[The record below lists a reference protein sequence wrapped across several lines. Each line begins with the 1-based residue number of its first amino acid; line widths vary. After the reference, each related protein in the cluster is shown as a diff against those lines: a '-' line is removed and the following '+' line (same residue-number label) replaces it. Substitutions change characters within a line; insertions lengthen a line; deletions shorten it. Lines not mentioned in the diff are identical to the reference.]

1 LTDGSFKE
9 SATMKG
15 RTTLWTIGIASVLLL
30 SFQVLLSTKI
40 ISYSPTDWGLISR
53 LPPTFW
59 IGLSLLGVLLYT
71 GRKSERE
78 TVIAALLIFF
88 FLFVIPTLVLE
99 NRAEWLSISYYRASQ
114 VDYVLST
121 GHIQFNNISPWELL
135 NWPGFFFISASVSA
149 ITGLPTTLLAEAFP
163 LLVLALI
170 GIVTYTVLKLR
181 FNNIYSCLG
190 ALWVIASFYTGQQ
203 YFSPQATAYIFYIAI
218 LLLAGRLFL
227 TKSWSTALTVSIL
240 ILFVASVTT
249 HLLTS
254 FLIMGGVVA
263 VYVSRKIFL
272 RKVNLSP
279 FFSITICLLLLS
291 IFFVYQTMI
300 IKSTFIELTSS
311 LYGQIMG
318 QDTHITQVAG
328 ISQNRVIGST
338 AYTLEIFGTYSITIF
353 SVIIAVASILI
364 VFYGLLKH
372 KTGAKSDVFWI
383 GWMIIAALLGFSI
396 SYGGEG
402 IIRAFM
408 FILIPACYFAIKY
421 LRKKPRILI
430 VIIILL
436 IFLHF
441 PASYASENYIYVPTT
456 EIKGA
461 LALSQYTPPTALIF
475 YEYLAPT
482 PFSINDTRHFIN
494 IQVLVG
500 FYSMPSSKI
509 IQAALGEAQ
518 FVVSSGLQNNV
529 YQYFFGTNILA
540 KYDLNQN
547 QTRLYD
553 NGEFTIFSKTAPTP

>member
-1 LTDGSFKE
+1 
-9 SATMKG
+9 MKA
-15 RTTLWTIGIASVLLL
+15 RTALWLIGIASVLLL
-30 SFQVLLSTKI
+30 AFEVLISTKI
-40 ISYSPTDWGLISR
+40 TSYSSTDWGIILR

-71 GRKSERE
+71 GRKSEFE
-78 TVIAALLIFF
+78 TVIVSILIFF
-88 FLFVIPTLVLE
+88 FLFVIPMLVLE
-99 NRAEWLSISYYRASQ
+99 NRAEWISISYYRAGQ
-114 VDYVLST
+114 VDYILSY
-121 GHIQFNNISPWELL
+121 GHIQFNNINPWELL
-135 NWPGFFFISASVSA
+135 NWPGFFFLSASVSA
-149 ITGLPTTLLAEAFP
+149 ITGLPSTLLAEAFP
-163 LLVLALI
+163 LLILALI
-170 GIVTYTVLKLR
+170 GIITYVVLKLR

-203 YFSPQATAYIFYIAI
+203 YFSPQATAYVFYLAI
-218 LLLAGRLFL
+218 LLLVGRLFL
-227 TKSWSTALTVSIL
+227 TKSRSTALTASIL

-263 VYVSRKIFL
+263 VYLSRKIFL

-300 IKSTFIELTSS
+300 IKGTFIELTSS

-338 AYTLEIFGTYSITIF
+338 AYTLEILGTYSITIL
-353 SVIIAVASILI
+353 SVIIAVVSTLI
-364 VFYGLLKH
+364 VLYGLLKH

-383 GWMIIAALLGFSI
+383 GWIIIAALLGLSI

-402 IIRAFM
+402 IARAFM
-408 FILIPACYFAIKY
+408 FFLIPTCYFAIKY

-441 PASYASENYIYVPTT
+441 PASYARENYIYVPTA

-461 LALSQYTPPTALIF
+461 VALSQYTPSTALIF

-482 PFSINDTRHFIN
+482 PFSINETRHFIN
-494 IQVLVG
+494 IQVLAG
-500 FYSMPSSKI
+500 FYSLPSSEI
-509 IQAALGEAQ
+509 INAALGEAQ
-518 FVVSSGLQNNV
+518 FVVSSSLQNNV
-529 YQYFFGTNILA
+529 YHYFFGTNILA

-547 QTRLYD
+547 QSRLYD
-553 NGEFTIFSKTAPTP
+553 NGEFTIFSKTIPPP

>member
-1 LTDGSFKE
+1 
-9 SATMKG
+9 MKG
-15 RTTLWTIGIASVLLL
+15 RTTLWLVGIASVLLL
-30 SFQVLLSTKI
+30 SFQVLLSTRI
-40 ISYSPTDWGLISR
+40 TSYSSTDWGLILR

-59 IGLSLLGVLLYT
+59 VGLSLLGVLLYT

-78 TVIAALLIFF
+78 TVIAAILIFF
-88 FLFVIPTLVLE
+88 FLFVIPIIVLE

-114 VDYVLST
+114 VDYILST

-135 NWPGFFFISASVSA
+135 NWPGFFFLSASVSA
-149 ITGLPTTLLAEAFP
+149 ITGLPTTILAEAFP
-163 LLVLALI
+163 FLILALI
-170 GIVTYTVLKLR
+170 GIVTYTILKLR

-203 YFSPQATAYIFYIAI
+203 YFSPQATVYVFYIAI
-218 LLLAGRLFL
+218 LFLVGRLFL
-227 TKSWSTALTVSIL
+227 TKSWSTALTASIL

-263 VYVSRKIFL
+263 VYISRKIFL

-279 FFSITICLLLLS
+279 FFSITICLLLIS

-300 IKSTFIELTSS
+300 IKGTFIELTSS

-338 AYTLEIFGTYSITIF
+338 AYALEIFGTYSITIL

-364 VFYGLLKH
+364 VLYGLLKH

-383 GWMIIAALLGFSI
+383 GWIIIAALLGLSI

-402 IIRAFM
+402 IARAFM
-408 FILIPACYFAIKY
+408 FFLIPTCYFAIKY
-421 LRKKPRILI
+421 LSKKPRILI
-430 VIIILL
+430 AIIILL
-436 IFLHF
+436 IVIHF
-441 PASYASENYIYVPTT
+441 PASYARENYIYVPTS

-461 LALSQYTPPTALIF
+461 TALAQYTTSTALIF
-475 YEYLAPT
+475 YEFLAPL
-482 PFSINDTRHFIN
+482 PFSMNETHHFIN

-500 FYSMPSSKI
+500 YYSMPSSEI
-509 IQAALGEAQ
+509 INAALGEAQ
-518 FVVSSGLQNNV
+518 FVVSSSLQDNV
-529 YQYFFGTNILA
+529 YNYFFGTNILA
-540 KYDLNQN
+540 EYNLNQN
-547 QTRLYD
+547 HSRLYD
-553 NGEFTIFSKTAPTP
+553 NGEFTIFSKEISNP